1 VSVEQKPRLVVVG
14 PCGAGKSSLVEALR
28 AEGFNARS
36 CAQEHSHVPDMW
48 QRLSRP
54 DLLIYLDAEAPT
66 ISERLHRSDFTGRV
80 LAEQRQ
86 RLGHARQHCHLYL
99 QTDGMTKAQVLA
111 EVLRFL
117 GDNPLPRPLS
127 LSDSGGRVGEG
138 GQSS

>member
-1 VSVEQKPRLVVVG
+1 VSVEQKLRLVVVG
-14 PCGAGKSSLVEALR
+14 PCGTGKSALVEALR
-28 AEGFNARS
+28 ARGFNARS

-66 ISERLHRSDFTGRV
+66 ISERLRRDDFTGRV

-86 RLGHARQHCHLYL
+86 RLSHARQHCHLYI
-99 QTDGMTKAQVLA
+99 QTEGKTEAQVLT

-117 GDNPLPRPLS
+117 D
-127 LSDSGGRVGEG
+127 E
-138 GQSS
+138 

>member
-1 VSVEQKPRLVVVG
+1 VSVKQKSRLTVVG
-14 PCGAGKSSLVEALR
+14 PCGAGKSALVEALR
-28 AEGFNARS
+28 ARGLNARS

-54 DLLIYLDAEAPT
+54 DLLIYLDVEVAT
-66 ISERLHRSDFTGRV
+66 VSERLHRDDFTGRV
-80 LAEQRQ
+80 LAEQRR

-117 GDNPLPRPLS
+117 DETLSPNPSPR
-127 LSDSGGRVGEG
+127 
-138 GQSS
+138 